1 MSDNRNYAVGV
12 QNQGGAPVYMED
24 LKLSERSPAPN
35 AASIANLKFLLTTGD
50 DEGFRTAIKSYI
62 DEAIR
67 SALGALVDNL
77 DKGTGVSRILGT
89 DSNHDLGTITL
100 ANLSSVLGGV
110 NPTLL
115 TSSDDL
121 NNILDVSKTYIT
133 DADVN
138 PANVPNVSNI
148 YNNIIKVFAQGNFVA
163 GGGIYRYVQVLYCLN
178 KEIFYIRVQKG
189 EQWYGWKE
197 FAGTA
202 V

>member
-100 ANLSSVLGGV
+100 ANLSSVLGGIITHFELV
-110 NPTLL
+110 ESGELFNEENPHNYPARYGTCIKFRAYYTIYLL
-115 TSSDDL
+115 ADHNAQHLWMGTDG
-121 NNILDVSKTYIT
+121 NIWT
-133 DADVN
+133 
-138 PANVPNVSNI
+138 
-148 YNNIIKVFAQGNFVA
+148 
-163 GGGIYRYVQVLYCLN
+163 QV
-178 KEIFYIRVQKG
+178 K
-189 EQWYGWKE
+189 
-197 FAGTA
+197 
-202 V
+202 

>member
-1 MSDNRNYAVGV
+1 MIKTK
-12 QNQGGAPVYMED
+12 P
-24 LKLSERSPAPN
+24 LKRWQKNFFGSEN
-35 AASIANLKFLLTTGD
+35 ESI
-50 DEGFRTAIKSYI
+50 
-62 DEAIR
+62 
-67 SALGALVDNL
+67 
-77 DKGTGVSRILGT
+77 
-89 DSNHDLGTITL
+89 
-100 ANLSSVLGGV
+100 LGGV